1 MASNFFNK
9 ASLVMVPDAP
19 IDGKLPSVKP
29 EDRSGDF
36 TFSRGSNLAA
46 TRVNKDSLIEKG
58 RENILLQS
66 NQFNTTWSAVNASI
80 TSGQTGY
87 DGTNDAWLLQSTSSG
102 VSTSVRQ
109 FVSISGVGT
118 FSVYAKAGNVNFL
131 ALYVASSSG
140 AFNLW
145 ADLSSG
151 TIGTTASDIDTT
163 ITSAGGGWY
172 RVSLTGLNP
181 NQRVDIYAANT
192 DGSYITATGENIVIQ
207 DAQLEQGLVATSLI
221 TTGAS
226 TAQAGIL
233 EDMPRLDYSGGAT
246 CPSLLL
252 EPSRTN
258 LIPYSEYASGNLSG
272 NAPTLVE
279 NYAISPEGLQN
290 AFQISTDAGTFRRIR
305 KFQTGLSGNTSY
317 SMSVFVKKATSAV
330 STYGGL
336 GMVWQGGSPK
346 VDYII
351 FDEYNGTMSILQDQ
365 TSNIATKVDDVGDYW
380 RFCAHATDTNTNT
393 YFEGSY
399 YACLSS
405 TGSTI
410 GVGVKS
416 WVGYGLQL
424 EAGSHPTSYI
434 PTYGTSQTRSDD
446 FMTNTNNIFA
456 SADDMCWFID
466 YTLLN
471 EQSSTFR
478 NQIGYRDN
486 SNADFYMIQF
496 ASSNQHEFRYRG
508 VAGVN
513 VDMTPAIDAATYGL
527 HRKIIYLKRG
537 TTLKVF
543 CNGVELA
550 TTTNANATTF
560 SPANEAFE
568 IGSNYFPDLNVH
580 QLLVFPTALTDDEC
594 IALTTI

>member
-58 RENILLQS
+58 RENLLPRS
-66 NQFNTTWSAVNASI
+66 NDFSQWSAGAHTRTFGYS
-80 TSGQTGY
+80 GY
-87 DGTNDAWLLQSTSSG
+87 DGTNDAWLVEKTSTTNSYIFSPTISVSG
-102 VSTSVRQ
+102 VWTY
-109 FVSISGVGT
+109 
-118 FSVYAKAGNVNFL
+118 SVYAKADTLGGLVF
-131 ALYVASSSG
+131 Y
-140 AFNLW
+140 
-145 ADLSSG
+145 
-151 TIGTTASDIDTT
+151 TTASGSATFNIEDGLVVGGSN
-163 ITSAGGGWY
+163 TSIESVGNGWY
-172 RVSLTGLNP
+172 RCSQFGVGSITQTRLKVTDKTG
-181 NQRVDIYAANT
+181 VDVQGTIYL
-192 DGSYITATGENIVIQ
+192 Q
-207 DAQLEQGLVATSLI
+207 DAQLEQGLVATSVI
-221 TTGAS
+221 TTGAVP
-226 TAQAGIL
+226 AQAGLL
-233 EDMPRLDYSGGAT
+233 ENTPRLDYSGGAT

-336 GMVWQGGSPK
+336 GMVWQGGTPK

-424 EAGSHPTSYI
+424 EAGIHPTSYI

-513 VDMTPAIDAATYGL
+513 VDMTPTIDAATYGL